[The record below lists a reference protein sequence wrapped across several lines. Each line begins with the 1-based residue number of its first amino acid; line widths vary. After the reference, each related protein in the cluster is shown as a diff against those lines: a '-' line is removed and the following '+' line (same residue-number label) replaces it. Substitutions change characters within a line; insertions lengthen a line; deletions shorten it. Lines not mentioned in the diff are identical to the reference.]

1 MTLDPFDMYGD
12 FSAKLLTLLAC
23 AALSEEEIAQRLF
36 IEKGQA
42 KVWLKRACEAG
53 LVEKQKK
60 PVRYVLGRQGSLC

>member
-12 FSAKLLTLLAC
+12 FSAKLVTLLTG
-23 AALSEEEIAQRLF
+23 AALSEEEIALRLF
-36 IEKGQA
+36 IEKSQA